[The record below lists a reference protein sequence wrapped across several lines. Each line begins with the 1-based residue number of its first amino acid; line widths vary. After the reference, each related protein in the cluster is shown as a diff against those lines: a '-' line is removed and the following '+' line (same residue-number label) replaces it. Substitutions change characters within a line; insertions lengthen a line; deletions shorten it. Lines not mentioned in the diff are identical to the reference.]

1 MQSSGIILSRIDLFP
16 VEYQFGLQVATDD
29 ISIIAKALCSG
40 LLCKT
45 EAIFSF
51 DEFIAVQFPI
61 SIDVQLPKDFL
72 GPLRSGIL

>member
-1 MQSSGIILSRIDLFP
+1 MFHWKINASLHI
-16 VEYQFGLQVATDD
+16 TTND
-29 ISIIAKALCSG
+29 ISIIAKALCLG